1 LKSVPVFNEETGPA
15 PLFHRFPENVMK
27 INLTIDATP
36 EEVRRALGLP
46 VMNDVHQAVM
56 DQMSDQVKKGTVDP
70 EKVME
75 MLGPSMKAGQQI
87 METFLKGMGSAMET
101 ASTMEEDSKKKS
113 TSE

>member
-1 LKSVPVFNEETGPA
+1 
-15 PLFHRFPENVMK
+15 MK

-75 MLGPSMKAGQQI
+75 MLGPSICLLYTSPSPRDQR
-87 METFLKGMGSAMET
+87 GSRMPSSA
-101 ASTMEEDSKKKS
+101 
-113 TSE
+113 

>member
-1 LKSVPVFNEETGPA
+1 
-15 PLFHRFPENVMK
+15 MK

-46 VMNDVHQAVM
+46 VMNDVHQAV
-56 DQMSDQVKKGTVDP
+56 DQMSDQVKKGTVNP

>member
-1 LKSVPVFNEETGPA
+1 
-15 PLFHRFPENVMK
+15 MK

-36 EEVRRALGLP
+36 EEVRRALGLS

-101 ASTMEEDSKKKS
+101 ASTMEEESKKKS

>member
-1 LKSVPVFNEETGPA
+1 
-15 PLFHRFPENVMK
+15 MK

-87 METFLKGMGSAMET
+87 METFLKGMVCDGNGLNDGRGFE
-101 ASTMEEDSKKKS
+101 KKIPF
-113 TSE
+113 

>member
-1 LKSVPVFNEETGPA
+1 
-15 PLFHRFPENVMK
+15 MK

-75 MLGPSMKAGQQI
+75 MLGPSMKAGQQM

-113 TSE
+113 RSE

>member
-1 LKSVPVFNEETGPA
+1 
-15 PLFHRFPENVMK
+15 MK

-70 EKVME
+70 EKVM
-75 MLGPSMKAGQQI
+75 
-87 METFLKGMGSAMET
+87 
-101 ASTMEEDSKKKS
+101 
-113 TSE
+113 

>member
-1 LKSVPVFNEETGPA
+1 
-15 PLFHRFPENVMK
+15 MK

-36 EEVRRALGLP
+36 EEVRRVLGLP

-113 TSE
+113 PLNKSHQNLMMDPKGGKQEFAELYIS